1 MSKSLFSLPGIS
13 ITIPWW
19 VWCLALLSIIG
30 FVVWCIRTSPDPG
43 RVTVRN
49 IFKYLLNIWARD
61 AQQLRLPPGTTRSRT
76 EDRPDIPNTPNTPD
90 SPDVPVSPIEPKCS
104 KGEGICKEHM
114 ERRMGVPFTR
124 VRPDFL
130 KNPVTGE
137 NLELDIYNEDLRL
150 AVEYNGKQHYEYN
163 RHFHRGSNDRFQN
176 QQYRDLIKQ
185 QLCRDQGI
193 YLIVVP
199 YSIKPEDIPAF
210 LDEQVEAYQSSSD
223 SSESGP

>member
-1 MSKSLFSLPGIS
+1 MSKSLFSFPGIS
-13 ITIPWW
+13 VTIPWW
-19 VWCLALLSIIG
+19 VWCLALLAVLG
-30 FVVWCIRTSPDPG
+30 FMVWCVYTSPDPG
-43 RVTVRN
+43 RVTLRN
-49 IFKYLLNIWARD
+49 IFKYLLNIWAQD
-61 AQQLRLPPGTTRSRT
+61 AQQLHLPPGPSGPAADPNPNPTSFGSSEPVPPIQEPRCSR
-76 EDRPDIPNTPNTPD
+76 
-90 SPDVPVSPIEPKCS
+90 
-104 KGEGICKEHM
+104 GEGICKQHM
-114 ERRMGVPFTR
+114 EARLGVPFTR

-193 YLIVVP
+193 HLIVVP
-199 YSIKPEDIPAF
+199 YSIKPEDIPSF
-210 LDEQVEAYQSSSD
+210 LDEQLEQYK
-223 SSESGP
+223 GTI